1 MTEVSNVAAFPGHI
15 TYEPEIVQSAIDAL
29 EDMLAQAK
37 RGELIGLSCVY
48 VMHTGR
54 AAYWVAGKPGG
65 YSTIGAVECMKRHL
79 IECVDDDS

>member
-1 MTEVSNVAAFPGHI
+1 MSNVTAFPGHI
-15 TYEPEIVQSAIDAL
+15 TYEPEVVQSAVDAL
-29 EDMLAQAK
+29 RDMLQQAE
-37 RGELIGLSCVY
+37 RGEIIGFTAVY
-48 VMHTGR
+48 VLHTGR